1 MLCTVYT
8 ALRGLKSSRFVF
20 NCTVFIVLHV
30 YPLPCF
36 VSLLFDVPLPH
47 HTTCTPFHASATA
60 ASSNPCASAI
70 ACRSFS
76 PKGRVSRVGQRVT
89 VAVPLHMAGDNV
101 DDFCHLVSEG
111 DLVGNEPVPRM
122 AAVFLRNGV

>member
-1 MLCTVYT
+1 MLHECNSTT
-8 ALRGLKSSRFVF
+8 G
-20 NCTVFIVLHV
+20 
-30 YPLPCF
+30 
-36 VSLLFDVPLPH
+36 VSLQTGVPRRCWLTLSIPLYTGPTHIHVHPPSPH
-47 HTTCTPFHASATA
+47 RHRHLIKPLRR
-60 ASSNPCASAI
+60 SAI